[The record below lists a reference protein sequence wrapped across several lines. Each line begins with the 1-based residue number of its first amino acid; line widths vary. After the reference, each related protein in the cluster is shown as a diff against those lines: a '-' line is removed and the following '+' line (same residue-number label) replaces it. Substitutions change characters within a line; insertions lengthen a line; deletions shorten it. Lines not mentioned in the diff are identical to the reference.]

1 MVGNMQYWSYIAI
14 KNDQYVYTYTHH
26 AVANTFHKLYSKSS
40 FGAMSRNFHHQANVS
55 KHANLT

>member
-40 FGAMSRNFHHQANVS
+40 FGAE
-55 KHANLT
+55 